1 MRLKKFRDVLCLF
14 HIVLCA
20 MVFNQQSF
28 GGTWTDDFEDDSTQE
43 WELFNTFDGS
53 AVWRIDAGEAVGE
66 TFEPRHFPTI
76 WATGELDWRNYSLS
90 CEAKLVEANKEPATL
105 GLILHQR
112 WEESSFYVFQILYS
126 LEVLHITKIHSGNVS
141 TIGEFDFAAKLNR
154 WYTLTASIDSS
165 EILKRTELTFQI
177 DDEAFAV
184 TDRNPI
190 KSGKAGLEVSGGQA
204 RFDDVKITGDNI
216 SNGGP
221 GILPVEPRGKLAIAW
236 GQLKHQ

>member
-1 MRLKKFRDVLCLF
+1 MRFKKFRDFLCLF
-14 HIVLCA
+14 HVILCA

-28 GGTWTDDFEDDSTQE
+28 GGTWVDDFEDDSTQE

-90 CEAKLVEANKEPATL
+90 CKAKLVEAKAEPASL
-105 GLILHQR
+105 GLILHQK
-112 WEESSFYVFQILYS
+112 WDESSFYVFQILYP
-126 LEVLHITKIHSGNVS
+126 LEVIHITKIHSGNVL

-165 EILKRTELTFQI
+165 EILKRTKLKFQI
-177 DDEAFAV
+177 DDEVFTV

-190 KSGKAGLEVSGGQA
+190 KSGKAGLEVSGAQV
-204 RFDDVKITGDNI
+204 RFDDVEITGSNI
-216 SNGGP
+216 PDGGP
-221 GILPVEPRGKLAIAW
+221 GTLSVEPSGKLTTTW
-236 GQLKHQ
+236 GKLKRQ